1 MDKAFGA
8 KDCRLESCQGHLPFR
23 FGASL
28 SVFLLGRLIIRKSM
42 GRILLLLLGYGV
54 SLNGE
59 ERIGVW
65 RES

>member
-1 MDKAFGA
+1 
-8 KDCRLESCQGHLPFR
+8 
-23 FGASL
+23 
-28 SVFLLGRLIIRKSM
+28 LIIRKSM